1 MSRPRRGLWRAT
13 ALYAGGALLTLW
25 SAFPFLWMLSTS
37 LKQSSEVFASPPT
50 LVPRHLTLGNFARLL
65 TETNFATYFE
75 NSLTVSFAT
84 VALTLAVSA
93 VGAYGLTRFRFP
105 GRETVAG
112 LILLTY
118 MFAPIMVIIPFY
130 ILVKLLGLVNTHL
143 ALVLSYTTFCLPFCL
158 WLLRAFLQSVPL
170 ELEEAALVDG
180 AHRGRAVWHVVLPL
194 ALPGIIAAGIF
205 TFILAWNDFLFALV
219 LISSDELKTLPVGV
233 NDLFNATI
241 VDWGMIMAAG
251 VMITL
256 PTVGFFAGVQRYLIR
271 GWGSGGLKG

>member
-1 MSRPRRGLWRAT
+1 VSRPRRGLSRAT
-13 ALYAGGALLTLW
+13 ALYVGGAVLALW
-25 SAFPFLWMLSTS
+25 AAFPFLWMLSTS
-37 LKQSSEVFASPPT
+37 LKESSEVFASPPT

-65 TETNFATYFE
+65 TETNFATYFG

-84 VALTLAVSA
+84 VVLTLGVSA

-105 GRETVAG
+105 GRETIAA

-130 ILVKLLGLVNTHL
+130 ILVKQLGLVNTHL

-158 WLLRAFLQSVPL
+158 WLLRAFFQSVPL

>member
-1 MSRPRRGLWRAT
+1 MTAGARGLWRA
-13 ALYAGGALLTLW
+13 ASLYGGAAALTAW
-25 SAFPFLWMLSTS
+25 GAFPFFWMLSTA
-37 LKQSSEVFASPPT
+37 LKPSGEVFATPPR
-50 LVPRHLTLGNFARLL
+50 LVPAHATLTNFVRVLL
-65 TETNFATYFE
+65 ETNFPTYFK
-75 NSLTVSFAT
+75 NSLVVSFAT
-84 VALTLAVSA
+84 VALTLAVSSA
-93 VGAYGLTRFRFP
+93 GAYGLTRFRFP
-105 GRETVAG
+105 GREKVAG

-118 MFAPIMVIIPFY
+118 MFAPILIIIPFY
-130 ILVKLLGLVNTHL
+130 ILVKQLGIVNTHL

-158 WLLRAFLQSVPL
+158 WLLRAFFQSVPL

-251 VMITL
+251 VMITV
-256 PTVGFFAGVQRYLIR
+256 PTIGFFVAVQRHLIQ

>member
-1 MSRPRRGLWRAT
+1 VSRPRRGLSRAT
-13 ALYAGGALLTLW
+13 ALYVGGAVLALW
-25 SAFPFLWMLSTS
+25 AAFPFFWMLSTS
-37 LKQSSEVFASPPT
+37 LKESSEVFASPPT

-65 TETNFATYFE
+65 TETNFATYFG

-84 VALTLAVSA
+84 VVLTLGVSA

-105 GRETVAG
+105 GRETIAA

-130 ILVKLLGLVNTHL
+130 ILVKQLGLVNTHL

-158 WLLRAFLQSVPL
+158 WLLRAFFQSVPL

>member
-1 MSRPRRGLWRAT
+1 MSRPRRGLWRAA
-13 ALYAGGALLTLW
+13 ALYAGGALLALW
-25 SAFPFLWMLSTS
+25 GAFPFLWMLSTS

-50 LVPRHLTLGNFARLL
+50 LVPRQLTLGNFARLL
-65 TETNFATYFE
+65 TETNFATYFG
-75 NSLTVSFAT
+75 NSLRVSLAT
-84 VALTLAVSA
+84 VALTLGVSA
-93 VGAYGLTRFRFP
+93 IGAYGLTRFRFP

-130 ILVKLLGLVNTHL
+130 ILVKQLGLVNTHL

-158 WLLRAFLQSVPL
+158 WLLRAFFQSVPL